1 MGGDGHGHLLQS
13 LAITMYVTFA
23 IDVAQCNYQQGQA
36 EEKPPEHAYWN
47 GMIKVTPCRCL
58 VIRRV
63 ATRDNHAATVTTRIC
78 IIDPECA

>member
-1 MGGDGHGHLLQS
+1 MGGNGHGHLLQS

-47 GMIKVTPCRCL
+47 EMIKVTPCRCL
-58 VIRRV
+58 AGCFGAGNVGR
-63 ATRDNHAATVTTRIC
+63 
-78 IIDPECA
+78 